1 MDRRN
6 LGVKYRRGLSAAIK
20 SKSTGFGIGIRYLQ
34 DDESITRS
42 DLRLA
47 YRMWAVSRT
56 SKVLHIH
63 RIFKWI
69 SKALEI
75 SLSRATLEN

>member
-1 MDRRN
+1 MFRSN
-6 LGVKYRRGLSAAIK
+6 LGVKYRSGLSAAIK
-20 SKSTGFGIGIRYLQ
+20 SKSTGFGIGIRSLQ
-34 DDESITRS
+34 DDESIIHS

-47 YRMWAVSRT
+47 YRMWAAVHT

-63 RIFKWI
+63 RISKWI

-75 SLSRATLEN
+75 SLRRVMPEN